1 MKLNNTIANFLA
13 RTLAKTLIEQK
24 LLDTNEETLY
34 RIILQVVNRTIEE
47 EKKIEEEAHKLLR
60 EHIDLIEKEGVSYQK
75 LFQRIKE
82 KIAKE
87 RGFPL

>member
-1 MKLNNTIANFLA
+1 MKLNNTIAIFLA

-60 EHIDLIEKEGVSYQK
+60 EHIDLIEKEGISYQK

>member
-13 RTLAKTLIEQK
+13 KTLAKTLMEQM
-24 LLDTNEETLY
+24 LLDTDEETLY
-34 RIILQVVNRTIEE
+34 RIILQVINRTIEE

-87 RGFPL
+87 RGFPI